1 MWLTNEIDG
10 GRLSH
15 FEITKIRDLV
25 ENLTKIRDDFNL
37 ILSETGRNDEFLDD
51 REIQLALYKG
61 QGDYYLR
68 HKDAFRLDQNNIE
81 SGQKMRKITVIAYLN
96 PDLDNVKAPKGQ
108 KGELRLYL

>member
-25 ENLTKIRDDFNL
+25 ENLTKIRDDINL

-51 REIQLALYKG
+51 REI
-61 QGDYYLR
+61 
-68 HKDAFRLDQNNIE
+68 
-81 SGQKMRKITVIAYLN
+81 
-96 PDLDNVKAPKGQ
+96 
-108 KGELRLYL
+108 